1 MRYLE
6 TDTGTNV
13 DISAATAIGAYTA
26 DADRLIIVDVMID
39 AVAGGGDYVMYVTK
53 QIGGAGSSYVIL
65 PKSTL
70 TAAAGETAISGQSG
84 MIAVR
89 SGDVLTVYV
98 DGLAGDTTTPDPTVR
113 WFEMA
118 ALKPATADRTID
130 VDANGKVILQ
140 ATQTGVTIPTVTN
153 LTNLPTMPADWITAS
168 GLKADAVTKI
178 QVGLALAADLQDVE
192 DKIDVVAT
200 DTTTEIPASI
210 ALIAA
215 KTDNLPTDPAD
226 QSLLMA
232 AITAVPAAVWAVL
245 TSTLTVAGTIGK
257 WVMDLI
263 TGIYSS
269 LSAIPAVSLAMP
281 NTGDIDVYVYDTMSF
296 TISDLGTLANL
307 EALYVTFKE
316 NYDDEDTASI
326 LQLEQAQGLLVAN
339 GATATAGDGSI
350 TIDDAVTGDITGAV
364 AASVM
369 DDLDAV
375 RSCVFDVKII
385 RSAGVPVETLAMG
398 RAKFHRTVTRA
409 IA

>member
-1 MRYLE
+1 MRFIE

-13 DISAATAIGAYTA
+13 DISAAVAIGAYTA

-153 LTNLPTMPADWITAS
+153 LTNPPTMPADWMIT
-168 GLKADAVTKI
+168 KD
-178 QVGLALAADLQDVE
+178 
-192 DKIDVVAT
+192 
-200 DTTTEIPASI
+200 
-210 ALIAA
+210 
-215 KTDNLPTDPAD
+215 
-226 QSLLMA
+226 
-232 AITAVPAAVWAVL
+232 
-245 TSTLTVAGTIGK
+245 
-257 WVMDLI
+257 
-263 TGIYSS
+263 
-269 LSAIPAVSLAMP
+269 VSL
-281 NTGDIDVYVYDTMSF
+281 
-296 TISDLGTLANL
+296 
-307 EALYVTFKE
+307 
-316 NYDDEDTASI
+316 
-326 LQLEQAQGLLVAN
+326 
-339 GATATAGDGSI
+339 
-350 TIDDAVTGDITGAV
+350 
-364 AASVM
+364 
-369 DDLDAV
+369 
-375 RSCVFDVKII
+375 
-385 RSAGVPVETLAMG
+385 
-398 RAKFHRTVTRA
+398 
-409 IA
+409 